1 VLVDDEGDG
10 DAGGAD
16 LSGERHGDLQLGAL
30 GGSGGDFLRED
41 AGDPSLSEGV
51 ELCVEG
57 LPGGRG
63 AGVTEA
69 DVTDWFGVGAHG
81 LPNFNAGEDIFILDQ
96 GTRPVPPPVI
106 DHDYWLLDD
115 EIVIRMYYS
124 GSGEYEAAE
133 LIEGDIDMYRA
144 ARDAA
149 LAAAEPFPG

>member
-1 VLVDDEGDG
+1 
-10 DAGGAD
+10 
-16 LSGERHGDLQLGAL
+16 
-30 GGSGGDFLRED
+30 
-41 AGDPSLSEGV
+41 
-51 ELCVEG
+51 
-57 LPGGRG
+57 
-63 AGVTEA
+63 
-69 DVTDWFGVGAHG
+69 

-149 LAAAEPFPG
+149 LAAAEPFPGWWVRHPKPLRTGRRVAA